1 MSGALEM
8 TQKQVFS
15 YLVIG
20 TADCRYC
27 EAAKNL
33 LSECKL
39 SYEDEVITVAEAKAR
54 GYETVPQI
62 FYGPNHV
69 GGYAELHARLSKT
82 HMLF

>member
-1 MSGALEM
+1 M
-8 TQKQVFS
+8 QKQPLS

-27 EAAKNL
+27 VAAKNL
-33 LSECKL
+33 LNECKL
-39 SYEDEVITVAEAKAR
+39 AYDEEVITMAEAKER

-62 FYGPNHV
+62 FYGPNYV
-69 GGYAELHARLSKT
+69 GGYTELHARLSKT